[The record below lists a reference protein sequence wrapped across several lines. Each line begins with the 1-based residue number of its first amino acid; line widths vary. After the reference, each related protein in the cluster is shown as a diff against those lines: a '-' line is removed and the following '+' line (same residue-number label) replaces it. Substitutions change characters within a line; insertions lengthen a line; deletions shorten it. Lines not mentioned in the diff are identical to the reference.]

1 MATLAGLEGRVPLE
15 KLGWDVRVPQDSPLA
30 THRGCTS
37 PDLCLAPGML
47 SQEVQDP
54 SPAPRS
60 PAQGCHCPQAGAGSQ
75 PGLWGWLSLC
85 GTALASFLVLP
96 ALVLPVPH
104 CLGVASRAA
113 WVLAPAGELGGC
125 AQSPGS
131 SWKLHHLDLFS
142 SERYFH
148 THGVLITLFIWHR
161 GASSCSLPH
170 ATAPFPTLGGLEHG
184 PAPASPPSPS
194 GKQPGERRA
203 EDAAPDSVLGG
214 ASDRGH
220 VSCPQWTWVREEQ

>member
-1 MATLAGLEGRVPLE
+1 MSR
-15 KLGWDVRVPQDSPLA
+15 DSLLP

-37 PDLCLAPGML
+37 PDPCLAPGML

-54 SPAPRS
+54 SPGPRS
-60 PAQGCHCPQAGAGSQ
+60 PAQGCHCPQAGTGSQ
-75 PGLWGWLSLC
+75 PGLWGWLSL
-85 GTALASFLVLP
+85 GGSALASLLVLP

-113 WVLAPAGELGGC
+113 WVLAPAGELWGC

-131 SWKLHHLDLFS
+131 SWKLHHLELFS

-161 GASSCSLPH
+161 GASSPSLPH
-170 ATAPFPTLGGLEHG
+170 ATAPFPTLGDGTRSC
-184 PAPASPPSPS
+184 PCQAPQHP
-194 GKQPGERRA
+194 GKQPEQRRA
-203 EDAAPDSVLGG
+203 EDAAPDSVWGG

-220 VSCPQWTWVREEQ
+220 VSCPQWMWVREEQ